1 MFSKDGL
8 MNTIFQLQSQDQEW
22 LLLSKSLNMSVS
34 KATRNGWQVSS
45 YCFHLFLEGVGCW
58 GVYTPLCNLI
68 IHGVITDIISNS
80 RLKLITLANFIIQI
94 WLVVK
99 LIGYCLEGENRLLV
113 YQFMPKGSLE
123 NHLFKSKYVLLMFIL
138 NYWILMLIHNNET

>member
-22 LLLSKSLNMSVS
+22 LLLSKSLNLSVS
-34 KATRNGWQVSS
+34 KATRSGWQVSS
-45 YCFHLFLEGVGCW
+45 YCFRLFLEVVGCW

-68 IHGVITDIISNS
+68 IHGVITDILSNS

-94 WLVVK
+94 WL
-99 LIGYCLEGENRLLV
+99 
-113 YQFMPKGSLE
+113 S
-123 NHLFKSKYVLLMFIL
+123 
-138 NYWILMLIHNNET
+138 